1 MAVSESER
9 RVVLD
14 TTSLVCPYPYLRAKK
29 VLAELAAG
37 EELELIT
44 DNEATVRSSV
54 PALARQFRVEADV
67 REEEPG
73 CWRVVF
79 RRG

>member
-1 MAVSESER
+1 MAISQVKE

-14 TTSLVCPYPYLRAKK
+14 TTCLVCPYPYLQARK
-29 VLAELAAG
+29 VLEELPPG

-54 PALARQFRVEADV
+54 PALANTFRASTEIIEEAG
-67 REEEPG
+67 R
-73 CWRVVF
+73 WRVVF
-79 RRG
+79 RKD